1 MTDHAGATILVT
13 GAAGYI
19 GRHLCRR
26 LLSTGRKVVG
36 FDQPGTASPDPGRFV
51 CGDIRRSNDVE
62 PLVRESDL
70 VVHLACWPVGACARD
85 PEGGFAVNALG
96 TSNVAQACAR
106 LARPLIFV
114 STSEVYGP
122 GKILPMSENHP
133 TEPVSPYGAG
143 KLCGETV
150 CRMWKRTANLRL
162 IVPRLFSV
170 YGPDLDGRPRP
181 TVDTLFLSRVLR
193 GDPIVFTSNPQTT
206 RDFVYI
212 EDVIDALVLCIDHFD
227 RAEGVSVNIA
237 AGRGTSLEQLAAIA
251 SRLVGSAA
259 TAGTMSECSAAPP
272 ERYVADISLAARTLG
287 YQPRTPLEDGL
298 EMVLASLTGT
308 VRNA

>member
-1 MTDHAGATILVT
+1 MTNQAGATILVT

-19 GRHLCRR
+19 GRHLCPR
-26 LLSTGRKVVG
+26 LVSTGREVVG
-36 FDQPGTASPDPGRFV
+36 FDQPGTAFSNPGRFV
-51 CGDIRRSNDVE
+51 CGDIRRYDDLE

-96 TSNVAQACAR
+96 TSNIAQASAR
-106 LARPLIFV
+106 LGRPLIYV

-122 GKILPMSENHP
+122 GRALPMSEDHP

-143 KLCGETV
+143 KLCGEIM
-150 CRMWKRTANLRL
+150 CRMWRRAASLRL

-170 YGPDLDGRPRP
+170 YGPDLDGRPRS
-181 TVDTLFLSRVLR
+181 TVETLFLSRALR
-193 GDPIVFTSNPQTT
+193 GDPIVFTANPRTT

-227 RAEGVSVNIA
+227 RAEGLSVNIA
-237 AGRGTSLEQLAAIA
+237 AGRGTSLEELAGIA
-251 SRLVGSAA
+251 ATLVGPAA
-259 TAGTMSECSAAPP
+259 TGGTVNQCREAQP
-272 ERYVADISLAARTLG
+272 ERYLADISLAARTLG
-287 YQPRTPLEDGL
+287 YNPRVPVEDGL
-298 EMVLASLTGT
+298 RMVLASLAGT
-308 VRNA
+308 